1 MRSKFKWIFTLLVAL
16 TMQFSFAQE
25 KTVSG
30 VVSDNVGPIPGA
42 NVVVKGTTRSTQTDM
57 DGKYSV
63 KAKQGETL
71 VFSFLGLATQEVK
84 VGASNTVSVKLA
96 AGETQLKEVQVLS
109 VGYGKT
115 TKEAYTGTATIVKKE
130 NIEAKTVSNI
140 SQALK
145 GEVAGVNVIT
155 TSGQPGSDAT
165 IRIRGFGSVNGSR
178 APLYVVDGV
187 PYVSDISAINPA
199 DIETMTVLKDA
210 AATSVYGSRGANGVI
225 LITTKTGKS
234 GKSSVTVDFR
244 TSVNSMFL
252 PNYDVIQSPE
262 EYIELSWESVKKRG
276 ELLGEANP
284 VNFANANLYGG
295 GGIDPHYNIWNVPG
309 ANLINPATGKFNSGV
324 TRRYSPED
332 WKDYAFRTGY
342 RQEANVQFS
351 GASDKTNY
359 STSFGFVD
367 DQGFGINSDYSRYSA
382 RVNVNHK
389 PSDWL
394 SVGGNM
400 SYAGSRYTRN
410 GQSSDTGSIFLMAN
424 NSPKIYSIFL
434 RDANGNKVAD
444 PYFGGYQYDYGV
456 ANARRFSPL
465 TNGIAD
471 AMYDL
476 NRDYVN
482 TVTGNFSVDIRLAK
496 GLKLEARYGAQ
507 YENTDAN
514 ARNNPFYGAGASTFG
529 SLYKTLSSTFNQ
541 NFLQL
546 LRYNK
551 VFGGHSIEAF
561 AAHESTEWEGNYLS
575 AAKSNAILFNTLDL
589 AQYTQAIGKATS
601 YSQRYALDSY
611 FGQVNYNYN
620 QKYFFTG
627 SVRRDG
633 SSRFKNNKWGTFGSV
648 GAGWLVSKED
658 FMSKFDFLNFF
669 KLKASYGLIGDQG
682 TRVRYGWQIFN
693 IDETD
698 EYSFTL
704 SSEQGNP
711 NLTWETSKIAQ
722 VGFES
727 SWFNNSLDVN
737 VDYYVKNTEN
747 LYFTQSLP
755 GSSGFTG
762 IFINDGQLRNS
773 GLEFDINAH
782 LIKGKTAE
790 DFNLSLGINGEFL
803 TNKITQM
810 PVDLLTGK
818 KKIIDGNVSE
828 GHSIFD
834 FYMRE
839 WAGVDPANGAAM
851 WNLYYDDANTNGLF
865 DAGDTPITS
874 MALYMAA
881 NPTANVEQTTTGNY
895 SQATQLY
902 VGKSSIPKVRG
913 AFRLNASYKNFDLT
927 AQFGYSIGG
936 YAYDNFYSWLMDN
949 DAIGQNNFHTDIRN
963 RWQKPGDVTNVPRL
977 SDNYTTDVNF
987 AATSTRFLTK
997 ADYLALNNL
1006 KLGYNF
1012 SNRILQDMNIS
1023 KLNIFVTGDNLMMLS
1038 QRNGFNPSTSETG
1051 SSNIYRY
1058 NPLTSFSMGVKV
1070 EF

>member
-130 NIEAKTVSNI
+130 NVEAKTVSNI

-199 DIETMTVLKDA
+199 DIENMTILKDA

-225 LITTKTGKS
+225 LITTKTGKN

-262 EYIELSWESVKKRG
+262 EYIELSWEAVKKRG

-295 GGIDPHYNIWNVPG
+295 GGIDPHYNIWNTPG
-309 ANLINPATGKFNSGV
+309 ANLINPATGKFNSGIS
-324 TRRYSPED
+324 RRYTPED

-367 DQGFGINSDYSRYSA
+367 DEGFGINSDYSRYSA

-389 PSDWL
+389 TTDWL
-394 SVGGNM
+394 SIGGNM
-400 SYAGSRYTRN
+400 SYSGSRYTQN

-456 ANARRFSPL
+456 ENARRFSPL

-471 AMYDL
+471 AYYDL

-482 TVTGNFSVDIRLAK
+482 TITGNFSLDIRLAK
-496 GLKLEARYGAQ
+496 GLKLETRYGAQ
-507 YENTDAN
+507 YENGDSN
-514 ARNNPFYGAGASTFG
+514 SRNNPFYGAGASTFG
-529 SLYKTLSSTFNQ
+529 SLYKTLATTFNQ

-551 VFGGHSIEAF
+551 VYGGHSIEAF

-633 SSRFKNNKWGTFGSV
+633 SSRFKNDKWGTFGSV
-648 GAGWLVSKED
+648 GAGWLLSKED

-669 KLKASYGLIGDQG
+669 KLKASYGIIGDQG
-682 TRVRYGWQIFN
+682 TRVRYGWQIFS

-698 EYSFTL
+698 DYSFTL
-704 SSEQGNP
+704 SSEQANP

-737 VDYYVKNTEN
+737 VDYYVKNTDN
-747 LYFTQSLP
+747 LFFTQSLP

-762 IFINDGQLRNS
+762 VLINDGQLRNS
-773 GLEFDINAH
+773 GLEFDINAN

-790 DFNLSLGINGEFL
+790 DFSLSLGINGEFL
-803 TNKITQM
+803 NNKITEM
-810 PVDLLTGK
+810 PIDLLTGK

-839 WAGVDPANGAAM
+839 WAGVDPANGSAM
-851 WNLYYDDANTNGLF
+851 WNLYYDDANTNGSF

-874 MALYMAA
+874 MALYMDA

-902 VGKSSIPKVRG
+902 VGKSSIPTVRG
-913 AFRLNASYKNFDLT
+913 AFRLNAAYKNFDLT
-927 AQFGYSIGG
+927 AQFGYSVGG

-977 SDNYTTDVNF
+977 SDNFTTDVNF
-987 AATSTRFLTK
+987 TATSTRFLTK

-1012 SNRILQDMNIS
+1012 PARILQDMNIS